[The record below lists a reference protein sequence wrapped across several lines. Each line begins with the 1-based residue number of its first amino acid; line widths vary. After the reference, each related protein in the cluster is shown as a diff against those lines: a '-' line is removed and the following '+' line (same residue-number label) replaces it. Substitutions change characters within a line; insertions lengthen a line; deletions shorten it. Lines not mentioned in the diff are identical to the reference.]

1 MVQLF
6 CGTTVMYILRW
17 VHMYFSLGL
26 CYVRTVP
33 RDASIYIR
41 QGIVRNLQTADDVPE
56 SVRYTCHVFSVSF
69 L

>member
-33 RDASIYIR
+33 RYASIYIR
-41 QGIVRNLQTADDVPE
+41 QGIVRDVPE

>member
-1 MVQLF
+1 
-6 CGTTVMYILRW
+6 
-17 VHMYFSLGL
+17 MYFSLGL

-33 RDASIYIR
+33 RYASIYIR

>member
-1 MVQLF
+1 
-6 CGTTVMYILRW
+6 MYVL
-17 VHMYFSLGL
+17 YLGR
-26 CYVRTVP
+26 YT
-33 RDASIYIR
+33 SIYIR

>member
-1 MVQLF
+1 
-6 CGTTVMYILRW
+6 MYVL
-17 VHMYFSLGL
+17 YL
-26 CYVRTVP
+26 P
-33 RDASIYIR
+33 RYASIYIR